1 MSKTLRIVLIS
12 AAVLIVGGGIFA
24 WAWFSKHTSDV
35 HLNYIPKDAAAVF
48 SLHSREIATKIDPT
62 KLVTDKKATYA
73 TNDIPDFLMNI
84 MAEPMSTGIDPVQNV
99 YGFVAK
105 QDQSTASALVLA
117 VNDASDFSAFVKR
130 MFPDRTIEEGDNSE
144 YLDID
149 ENRAIV
155 WNDEAAIFISTDAM
169 DVRAYG
175 EKLFAQGEAGS
186 IKNDEGFSTFNAK
199 TFDAGLYTDN
209 RKLSGLNMET
219 SALALIGMG
228 QGHSEFFMRFEQ
240 NEIVTEFVNS
250 GTSQPALTQAAGPS
264 AEDLKLLGMKDP
276 LIYIGTNFNVQNLLT
291 SASND
296 PMMSENVEGITAG
309 LGLTQ
314 EQMAKLFTGTMTA
327 AVTDYRDIYATD
339 PRVQKETAAI
349 MGPMDQFGEIGAMF
363 QNMLS
368 IEVPITVISFGISN
382 EKMATS
388 VIESL
393 GMKLQED
400 GFYAAPGVEM
410 VIYAAIKS
418 NHLIITNDY
427 VSAQTIMK
435 EGQMSGKLPA
445 DYASKVPAQPFS
457 LWMDLEKTH
466 MPELLLN
473 PKSPLLDPADLK
485 SYTGLSDIFNGI
497 RFESTATSSTFHFS
511 MPASEENSLMRMI
524 RYTSSEE

>member
-1 MSKTLRIVLIS
+1 MSKTLRIVLIA

-62 KLVTDKKATYA
+62 KLAGDKKTTFS

-84 MAEPMSTGIDPVQNV
+84 MAEPLSTGIDPVQNV
-99 YGFVAK
+99 YGFIAK
-105 QDQSTASALVLA
+105 HDQSTASALVLA
-117 VNDASDFSAFVKR
+117 VDDKSDFTAFVKK
-130 MFPDRTIEEGDNSE
+130 MFPDRLVEEVNSSE

-149 ENRAIV
+149 DNRGLI
-155 WNDEAAIFISTDAM
+155 WNDEAAMFISTDAM

-175 EKLFAQGEAGS
+175 EKLFAQEEAGS
-186 IKNDEGFSTFNAK
+186 IKTNADFAAFNAK

-219 SALALIGMG
+219 SALSLIGMG
-228 QGHSEFFMRFEQ
+228 DGHSEFFMRFEQ
-240 NEIVTEFVNS
+240 NEIVTEFVNTG
-250 GTSQPALTQAAGPS
+250 GTQPALTQSTGPAA
-264 AEDLKLLGMKDP
+264 ADLQLLGMKDP
-276 LIYIGTNFNVQNLLT
+276 LIYMGTSFNVQNFLT

-296 PMMSENVEGITAG
+296 PMMSQNVDGITAG

-349 MGPMDQFGEIGAMF
+349 MGPMDQYGDIGKMF

-368 IEVPITVISFGISN
+368 IEVPITVISFGITN

-388 VIESL
+388 MLELI
-393 GMKLQED
+393 GMKLQDE

-410 VIYAAIKS
+410 VIYAAVKS

-427 VSAQTIMK
+427 LSAENIMK
-435 EGQMSGKLPA
+435 EGKLSGKLPA
-445 DYASKVPAQPFS
+445 DYASQVPAQPFS
-457 LWMDLEKTH
+457 LWMDLDKSH

-497 RFESTATSSTFHFS
+497 RFESSATSSKFHFS

-524 RYTSSEE
+524 KFVSSEE

>member
-12 AAVLIVGGGIFA
+12 AAVLIVGGGLIA

-48 SLHSREIATKIDPT
+48 SLHNREIAAKLDPA
-62 KLVTDKKATYA
+62 KLASSKPAQYSA
-73 TNDIPDFLMNI
+73 NDIPDFLMNI

-117 VNDASDFSAFVKR
+117 VDDQTDFTAFVKK
-130 MFPDRTIEEGDNSE
+130 MFPDRLIEEVNESE
-144 YLDID
+144 YLNID
-149 ENRAIV
+149 DNRALV
-155 WNDEAAIFISTDAM
+155 WNDEAALFISTESM
-169 DVRAYG
+169 DIRAYS
-175 EKLFAQGEAGS
+175 EKLFAQGESGS
-186 IKNDEGFSTFNAK
+186 IKNNEDFTAFNAK

-228 QGHSEFFMRFEQ
+228 EGHSEFFMRFEQ
-240 NEIVTEFVNS
+240 NEIVTEFVNTG
-250 GTSQPALTQAAGPS
+250 GTQPGLTQSSGPS
-264 AEDLKLLGMKDP
+264 AEDLQLLGMKDP

-296 PMMSENVEGITAG
+296 PMMSENVAGITTG

-327 AVTDYRDIYATD
+327 AVTDYRDIYETD
-339 PRVQKETAAI
+339 PRVKAETAAI
-349 MGPMDQFGEIGAMF
+349 MGPVDQYGELGEIF
-363 QNMLS
+363 QNMIS
-368 IEVPITVISFGISN
+368 IEVPVTVISFGITN
-382 EKMATS
+382 EKMAVAMLET
-388 VIESL
+388 I
-393 GMKLQED
+393 GMKPQAD

-410 VIYAAIKS
+410 VIYAAVKS

-435 EGQMSGKLPA
+435 EGKLTGKLPT
-445 DYASKVPAQPFS
+445 DYASKVTAQPFS
-457 LWMDLEKTH
+457 LWLDLDRSH

-473 PKSPLLDPADLK
+473 PKTPMLDPADIAA
-485 SYTGLSDIFNGI
+485 YTNLSEIFNGI
-497 RFESTATSSTFHFS
+497 RYESAGNSSKFHFT
-511 MPASEENSLMRMI
+511 MPSSEENSLMRMI
-524 RYTSSEE
+524 KYASSEE